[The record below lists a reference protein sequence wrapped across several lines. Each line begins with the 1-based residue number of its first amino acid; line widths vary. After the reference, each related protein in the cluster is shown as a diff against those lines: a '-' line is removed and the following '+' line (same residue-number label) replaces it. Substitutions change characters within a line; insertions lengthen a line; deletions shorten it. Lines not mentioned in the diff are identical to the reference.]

1 MIISS
6 SQRFVVTGFFYGK
19 GAFMEFQKLV
29 DSFYAPTCI
38 MSVEKTEDGR
48 HGEIRMV
55 AGNKKYKDMIDIRV
69 KQEAGVDE
77 LEGGTAFV
85 PDTIYSEYFPENR
98 SFENV
103 CFRAAV
109 QKTEIHTYAYLN
121 QVDIWFDIYVI
132 PIDYEEGNICY
143 CAYMAIPTHNAEL
156 ILDTVNSNQ
165 MSNEVLKTCIKLH
178 KADNLKEAMESVISD
193 IRKICNA
200 ETCTVLLLDEE
211 NESYSILATDFNP
224 GSTVRSV
231 TTFSNFY
238 NIALSWKKMI
248 GDEGDCIIIKDKAD
262 MENVSRVNNS
272 WYQTLVDAGVDSCVL
287 FPLRHRNKVLGFVW
301 AVNFDTEKTLRIKEN
316 LELTTFFISSHIAGY
331 QVVKRLEHMS
341 YTDALTGLPNRF
353 ACVDYISD
361 LIKKNK
367 KFAAVSIN
375 LNHFK
380 SVNETFGFE
389 VGNHVLIE
397 VGNRWKALIDNEQE
411 ENADYIT
418 RTNGDEFLLVIKD
431 YSSDEELEKRINKY
445 VDALTEQFTVD
456 GSDMYIRASF
466 GYVEYPKDAD
476 SADAI
481 ISDATAAMNEIK
493 KANSS
498 EHILRYT
505 PDLLQN
511 EHVLKIENLIRT
523 ALENDTIYFNLQ
535 PQYDMNHKLRGF
547 EALARMKDSD
557 GNNISP
563 GEFIP
568 VAEKVGL
575 IDRVDGAVFRKATAF
590 FGELLK
596 KSGAD
601 MMLSINA
608 SVRHLMKR
616 DFIDEIKSLLETS
629 GIPAEKLEIE
639 ITESI
644 MIDSVDKAQ
653 KCIDEIKDIG
663 IKIAIDDFGTGYSSL
678 GYLNK
683 FPANLLKIDK
693 SFIDKMNSGESSR
706 QYVAAIISIGHIM
719 GFDVISE
726 GVEEQDQ
733 LETLGEIGCD
743 YIQGFIWGR
752 PLSAEDAEKLVMD
765 IPACK

>member
-1 MIISS
+1 
-6 SQRFVVTGFFYGK
+6 
-19 GAFMEFQKLV
+19 MEFQKLV

-48 HGEIRMV
+48 YGEIRMV
-55 AGNKKYKDMIDIRV
+55 AGNKKYTDMIDIRM
-69 KQEAGVDE
+69 KQEAGVE
-77 LEGGTAFV
+77 EFENGTAFV
-85 PDTIYSEYFPENR
+85 PGTIYSEYFPENR

-103 CFRAAV
+103 CFRAAA

-121 QVDIWFDIYVI
+121 QADIWFDIYVI

-143 CAYMAIPTHNAEL
+143 CAYMAIPTHNAEQ

-248 GDEGDCIIIKDKAD
+248 GDEGDCIIIKDEAD
-262 MENVSRVNNS
+262 MEYVSRVNNP

-287 FPLRHRNKVLGFVW
+287 FPLRHRNEVLGFVW

-316 LELTTFFISSHIAGY
+316 LELTTFFVSSHIAGY

-361 LIKKNK
+361 LIRKNK

-431 YSSDEELEKRINKY
+431 YASDEELEKRIKRY

-547 EALARMKDSD
+547 EALARMKDSE

-616 DFIDEIKSLLETS
+616 DFIDEVTSLLKNS

-653 KCIDEIKDIG
+653 KCIDEIKNLG

-693 SFIDKMNSGESSR
+693 SFIDKMNTGESSR

-726 GVEEQDQ
+726 GVEEEAQ
-733 LETLGEIGCD
+733 LETLSEIGCD
-743 YIQGFIWGR
+743 FIQGFIWGR

-765 IPACK
+765 IATCK

>member
-1 MIISS
+1 
-6 SQRFVVTGFFYGK
+6 
-19 GAFMEFQKLV
+19 MEFQKLV

-48 HGEIRMV
+48 YGEIRMV
-55 AGNKKYKDMIDIRV
+55 AGNKKYTDMIDIRM
-69 KQEAGVDE
+69 KQEAGVE
-77 LEGGTAFV
+77 EFENGTAFV
-85 PDTIYSEYFPENR
+85 PGTIYSEYFPENR

-103 CFRAAV
+103 CFRAAA

-121 QVDIWFDIYVI
+121 QADIWFDIYVI

-143 CAYMAIPTHNAEL
+143 CAYMAIPTHNAEQ

-248 GDEGDCIIIKDKAD
+248 GDEGDCIIIKDEAD
-262 MENVSRVNNS
+262 MEYVSRVNNP

-287 FPLRHRNKVLGFVW
+287 FPLRHRNEVLGFVW

-316 LELTTFFISSHIAGY
+316 LELTTFFVSSHIAGY

-361 LIKKNK
+361 LIRKNK

-431 YSSDEELEKRINKY
+431 YASDEELEKRIKRY

-523 ALENDTIYFNLQ
+523 ALEDDTIYFNLQ
-535 PQYDMNHKLRGF
+535 PQYDINHKLRGF
-547 EALARMKDSD
+547 EALARMKDSE

-616 DFIDEIKSLLETS
+616 DFIDEVTSLLKNS

-653 KCIDEIKDIG
+653 KCIDEIKNLG

-693 SFIDKMNSGESSR
+693 SFIDKMNTGESSR

-719 GFDVISE
+719 GIDVISE
-726 GVEEQDQ
+726 GVEEEAQ
-733 LETLGEIGCD
+733 LETLSEIGCD
-743 YIQGFIWGR
+743 FIQGFIWGR

-765 IPACK
+765 IATCK